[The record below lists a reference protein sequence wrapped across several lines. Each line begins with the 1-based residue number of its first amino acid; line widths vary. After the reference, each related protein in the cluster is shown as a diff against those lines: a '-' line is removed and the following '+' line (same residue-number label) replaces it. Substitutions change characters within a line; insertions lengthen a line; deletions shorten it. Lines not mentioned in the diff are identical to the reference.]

1 MSLSFYK
8 MNDTICKTV
17 YRLGNGGGEARADPP
32 RRRGRFNATGRPR
45 RTASLT
51 RGPPRRGCA
60 GLRQGSLVSGRP
72 GRGPRRP
79 GRGPPGRGAATRHA
93 RRRGGRMSPLG
104 LGQDLPRAR
113 RLRDV
118 VERGSPKVAL
128 NEATF
133 KRGRIEPRSDEAGP
147 K

>member
-1 MSLSFYK
+1 
-8 MNDTICKTV
+8 
-17 YRLGNGGGEARADPP
+17 
-32 RRRGRFNATGRPR
+32 
-45 RTASLT
+45 
-51 RGPPRRGCA
+51 
-60 GLRQGSLVSGRP
+60 
-72 GRGPRRP
+72 
-79 GRGPPGRGAATRHA
+79 
-93 RRRGGRMSPLG
+93 MSPLG

-113 RLRDV
+113 RLRHV